1 MWSNSRTPNVCTK
14 FWSSCV
20 RHVQIWIMLPLPTR
34 LARTSI
40 SVNKQKRKKKIENY
54 STEIFWSEIM
64 NVHIEWVGSLW
75 RYASNEKK
83 YIHSNQDNTQRVR
96 TKIVEKLHLCGW
108 IFLVLFS
115 RQFSFF
121 LWNSIEFE
129 WVI

>member
-40 SVNKQKRKKKIENY
+40 SVNKQEKKKIENY

-75 RYASNEKK
+75 RYASNKK
-83 YIHSNQDNTQRVR
+83 KILKSGQYPKSENENCWKITLVWMNFFWFCFRVNS
-96 TKIVEKLHLCGW
+96 L
-108 IFLVLFS
+108 
-115 RQFSFF
+115 FF

-129 WVI
+129 WVM